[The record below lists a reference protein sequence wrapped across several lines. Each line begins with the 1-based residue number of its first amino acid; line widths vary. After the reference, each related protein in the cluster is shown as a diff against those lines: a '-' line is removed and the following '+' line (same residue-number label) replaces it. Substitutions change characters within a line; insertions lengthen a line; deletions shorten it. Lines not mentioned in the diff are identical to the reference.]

1 MESKKESVFH
11 KKGKWRVI
19 REGSNKTSK
28 LFKTKKDAMKYAS
41 IIASKDGSSVV
52 ENFKYGNE
60 IYVEPHKIGPIITG
74 TIEIAH
80 PIVNNTE
87 PVIQKI
93 NLN

>member
-60 IYVEPHKIGPIITG
+60 IYIESHKIGPIITG

-80 PIVNNTE
+80 PIVHDTE
-87 PVIQKI
+87 QEMEKT
-93 NLN
+93 NLI